1 MSEESAEERMS
12 ELENLPNEET
22 ITVGDIIDT
31 VTQIEKEKAVTHVQ
45 EESKLFRAS
54 FVSTISKF
62 SAKNARLGIAIPAK
76 IRSQFPVGITVA
88 VTVTEIKEGQVQQ

>member
-1 MSEESAEERMS
+1 MSEEAAEERLS
-12 ELENLPNEET
+12 ELENLPNEQE
-22 ITVGDIIDT
+22 ITVGDVIDA
-31 VTQIEKEKAVTHVQ
+31 VTQIEKEKQV
-45 EESKLFRAS
+45 FRAT

>member
-1 MSEESAEERMS
+1 MSSEEEISNEVDSVVKQEEAMQQ
-12 ELENLPNEET
+12 
-22 ITVGDIIDT
+22 V
-31 VTQIEKEKAVTHVQ
+31 V
-45 EESKLFRAS
+45 EESKTFRAT

-88 VTVTEIKEGQVQQ
+88 VTVQEIKEGQVQQ